1 MDRTI
6 AACLAFTLLA
16 VPALSQNTP
25 GKDTPRVD
33 LSPARWDDET
43 RAAARQA
50 DDRWK
55 VPPVLAEGKNGVIAT
70 TSFGGTATQV
80 GLDAL
85 AQGGSAVDAALA
97 VALVQNVLNLG
108 SWTSFAGIFSMVVYD
123 AESGEV
129 FSLDGG
135 WNTVK
140 AETDPL
146 SIPEPA
152 ADEAQGRKV
161 LVPGFMSALQAAHD
175 RFGKLPFEALFA
187 PAIYYAEE
195 GFEFSEMHRF
205 LVDRRKDVLTRFPE
219 GRAIFTR
226 NGELYEAGEVFR
238 QPQLAATLRAVA
250 SQGADYMY
258 RGAWAE
264 KLVETLRAQGGRMT
278 MSDLKSYR
286 PVWREPARGGF
297 GPYEIVGMGLPSP
310 GGAEAIQAF
319 QLVAEAGLD
328 PSKHY
333 TEDAVALEKVIRACH
348 AALLF
353 LGRHD
358 EFLTDLFGDVDVSA
372 WGRLQPEVNR
382 AIWRKLSSPDYLRDL
397 RAALDRRTAREQ
409 AAAHSDSAH
418 SDAAHSDAIVV
429 ADAEG
434 NVVALLHSINTVL
447 WGETGIFVDGVSMAD
462 TAATQR
468 KYLAKTGAGKRVL
481 DSGHPFLVLRDGKP
495 VVASSSV
502 GRGLHIEAFQD
513 VVNLLLYDLDPQAA
527 LLKPHFLG
535 PFFQRHDSSSRPLDK
550 ERAYRGAL
558 SEEVIAGLAAQGREI
573 VEIEPDSRQFIG
585 YWAGLK
591 IDPETGV
598 VQASVTGDGFAAA
611 R

>member
-1 MDRTI
+1 MTRTI
-6 AACLAFTLLA
+6 AACLALTLFAAPVLA
-16 VPALSQNTP
+16 DGA
-25 GKDTPRVD
+25 PRID
-33 LSPARWDDET
+33 LSPARWNDET

-50 DDRWK
+50 DYSWQA
-55 VPPVLAEGKNGVIAT
+55 PPVLAQGKDGVIAA
-70 TSFGGTATQV
+70 TSFAGTATRV
-80 GLDAL
+80 GLDVL
-85 AQGGSAVDAALA
+85 EKGGSAVDAALA
-97 VALVQNVLNLG
+97 AALVQNVLNLG

-135 WNTVK
+135 WNTVL

-146 SIPEPA
+146 SIPEPGSE
-152 ADEAQGRKV
+152 EAPGRKA
-161 LVPGFMSALQAAHD
+161 LVPGFMSALGAAHD

-195 GFEFSEMHRF
+195 GFEFSELHRF

-226 NGELYEAGEVFR
+226 DGELYEAGEVFR
-238 QPQLAATLRAVA
+238 QPQLAATLRGVA

-264 KLVETLRAQGGRMT
+264 KLVKTLRAHGGRMT
-278 MSDLKSYR
+278 LSDLKSYR

-297 GPYEIVGMGLPSP
+297 GPYEVVGMGLPSP
-310 GGAEAIQAF
+310 GGAEMVQAF
-319 QLVAEAGLD
+319 QLLAEAGLD
-328 PSKHY
+328 PGKHY
-333 TEDAVALEKVIRACH
+333 TEDAAALEKVIRACH

-353 LGRHD
+353 LGSD
-358 EFLTDLFGDVDVSA
+358 EEFLTDLFGDVDFSA
-372 WGRLQPEVNR
+372 WGRLRPEVNR

-397 RAALDRRTAREQ
+397 RAALDRRAAR
-409 AAAHSDSAH
+409 HPG
-418 SDAAHSDAIVV
+418 AAHSDAIVV

-447 WGETGIFVDGVSMAD
+447 WGETGIFVDGVSIAD

-468 KYLAKTGAGKRVL
+468 KVLGKTGAGKRVL
-481 DSGHPFLVLRDGKP
+481 DAGHPFLVLRDGKP
-495 VVASSSV
+495 VVASASV
-502 GRGLHIEAFQD
+502 GRGLHIEAFQN
-513 VVNLLLYDLDPQAA
+513 VINLLVYGLDPQAS
-527 LLKPHFLG
+527 LLKPRFLG
-535 PFFQRHDSSSRPLDK
+535 PFFKRSDSSSRPLYK

-573 VEIEPDSRQFIG
+573 VEIEPDNRQFIG

-591 IDPETGV
+591 IDPLTGV
-598 VQASVTGDGFAAA
+598 VQASASSDGYAAA